1 MEHLNKISEKGI
13 NLNLDILDNLNFNE
27 NNEINDKTNQIEYKE
42 EYINKIFNLNDII

>member
-13 NLNLDILDNLNFNE
+13 NLNLDILDNLNLNE
-27 NNEINDKTNQIEYKE
+27 EINDKINQKEYKE